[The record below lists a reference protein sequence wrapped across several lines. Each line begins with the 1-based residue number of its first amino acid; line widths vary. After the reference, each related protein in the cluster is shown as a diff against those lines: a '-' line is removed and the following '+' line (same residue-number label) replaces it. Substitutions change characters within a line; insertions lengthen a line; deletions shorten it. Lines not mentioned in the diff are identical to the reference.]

1 MPTTGDP
8 YLASSLVTLIR
19 QLQVAYPSQAWQVS
33 AQTGTIGDATHA
45 SEGSASDHN
54 AWVQS
59 PDGRHVVRALD
70 VAANVPGCPPGEAL
84 FQMVNRMYAARD
96 PRVYP
101 NGYAI
106 YNGRITDWDNPGGYH
121 AQQGDPH
128 LYHVHI
134 SVSQNPAGY
143 NSTAPWPLGETTLG
157 GGTEI
162 NQPSVE
168 DLSIVDAAT
177 KTYLDN
183 QFNGLR
189 QASDA
194 QHPYNFQTLLGK
206 IESTFNQVNRQAA
219 AILSAVSKVAVTSG
233 DVDEQQLAQSIADS
247 LDDDLAVKVADVL
260 AARLKS

>member
-1 MPTTGDP
+1 MVWMGDGQ
-8 YLASSLVTLIR
+8 YRMAAALITLFNELR
-19 QLQVAYPSQAWQVS
+19 QQYPSDAWQAS
-33 AQTGTIGDATHA
+33 PQTGTIGDAAHFA
-45 SEGSASDHN
+45 EGSASDHN
-54 AWVQS
+54 PWENNT
-59 PDGRHVVRALD
+59 VRALD
-70 VAANVPGCPPGEAL
+70 IAANVAGGPPGEGL

-106 YNGRITDWDNPGGYH
+106 YNGRITDWENPGGYH

-143 NSTAPWPLGETTLG
+143 NSTAPWPLGESALG

-162 NQPSVE
+162 NQPSAE

-247 LDDDLAVKVADVL
+247 LDDTLATKVADVL
-260 AARLKS
+260 AARLKA